1 MTTSPKIKIK
11 ILSEVWMK
19 YRDDD
24 AFQEFIEYNDIGLPI
39 AYFIDSEIV
48 EPTPRAD
55 LYIAETFD
63 MLLASLELED
73 NGFDSFDSMLDSS
86 SNYDGDRPEE

>member
-1 MTTSPKIKIK
+1 MTTSPQMKIK

-48 EPTPRAD
+48 DPTPRAD
-55 LYIAETFD
+55 LYISETFD

-73 NGFDSFDSMLDSS
+73 KGFDSFDSMLDSS

>member
-1 MTTSPKIKIK
+1 MKIK

-39 AYFIDSEIV
+39 AYFIDTEIV
-48 EPTPRAD
+48 DPTPRAD
-55 LYIAETFD
+55 LYISETFD

-73 NGFDSFDSMLDSS
+73 KGFDSFDSMLDSS

>member
-1 MTTSPKIKIK
+1 
-11 ILSEVWMK
+11 MK

>member
-1 MTTSPKIKIK
+1 LTTSPQTKIK

-24 AFQEFIEYNDIGLPI
+24 AFEEFTEYNDIGLPLS
-39 AYFIDSEIV
+39 YFIDSEIV
-48 EPTPRAD
+48 EPSPRAD
-55 LYIAETFD
+55 LYISETFD

-73 NGFDSFDSMLDSS
+73 KGFESFDDMLDSS
-86 SNYDGDRPEE
+86 SNHEVDRSEE

>member
-1 MTTSPKIKIK
+1 MTTSPQMKIK

-39 AYFIDSEIV
+39 AYFIDTEIV
-48 EPTPRAD
+48 DPTPRAD
-55 LYIAETFD
+55 LYISETFD

-73 NGFDSFDSMLDSS
+73 KGFDSFDSMLDSS

>member
-73 NGFDSFDSMLDSS
+73 AGFDSFDSMLDSS